1 MPMRGELPTVTTRA
15 QQRQAARQAP
25 ARPAKRSLLYLL
37 FADPELHSIA
47 CFCIIGLL
55 ITLNIVLRLP
65 EPSGNLPA
73 FVIMP

>member
-1 MPMRGELPTVTTRA
+1 MPMRGELPTVTTRTH
-15 QQRQAARQAP
+15 QRRP
-25 ARPAKRSLLYLL
+25 APAKRSLLYSLL
-37 FADPELHSIA
+37 TDAELHSVA
-47 CFCIIGLL
+47 CLCIIGLL